1 MQVSL
6 IRDIQIAGTGSAY
19 IPGLQRKKK
28 KKSNV
33 HTQPKK
39 KKKKWSTYFE
49 AANYSSALHRKPVE
63 GLEVNVKPPP
73 HGEE

>member
-28 KKSNV
+28 KSNV
-33 HTQPKK
+33 HTQQKK
-39 KKKKWSTYFE
+39 K
-49 AANYSSALHRKPVE
+49 NGALILKPQIIAVPCTE
-63 GLEVNVKPPP
+63 NQSRG
-73 HGEE
+73 

>member
-28 KKSNV
+28 KKQCP
-33 HTQPKK
+33 HTAKK
-39 KKKKWSTYFE
+39 KKK
-49 AANYSSALHRKPVE
+49 NGALILKPQIIAVPCTE
-63 GLEVNVKPPP
+63 NQLRG
-73 HGEE
+73 

>member
-28 KKSNV
+28 KAMST
-33 HTQPKK
+33 HSQKK
-39 KKKKWSTYFE
+39 KKK
-49 AANYSSALHRKPVE
+49 NVALILKPQIIAVPCTE
-63 GLEVNVKPPP
+63 NQSRG
-73 HGEE
+73 

>member
-28 KKSNV
+28 KQCP
-33 HTQPKK
+33 HTA

-63 GLEVNVKPPP
+63 GLEVNAKPPP

>member
-28 KKSNV
+28 KSNV
-33 HTQPKK
+33 HTQQK

-63 GLEVNVKPPP
+63 GLEVNAKPPP

>member
-28 KKSNV
+28 KKAMST
-33 HTQPKK
+33 HSKK

-63 GLEVNVKPPP
+63 GLEVNAKPPP

>member
-1 MQVSL
+1 VQVSL

-28 KKSNV
+28 KAMST
-33 HTQPKK
+33 HSQK

>member
-28 KKSNV
+28 KAMST
-33 HTQPKK
+33 HSQKK
-39 KKKKWSTYFE
+39 KK
-49 AANYSSALHRKPVE
+49 NGALILKPQIIAVPCTE
-63 GLEVNVKPPP
+63 NQSRG
-73 HGEE
+73 

>member
-6 IRDIQIAGTGSAY
+6 IRDIQIAGTGFAY

-28 KKSNV
+28 KRQCP
-33 HTQPKK
+33 HTGE

-63 GLEVNVKPPP
+63 GLEVNVKPLP

>member
-1 MQVSL
+1 MRLYS
-6 IRDIQIAGTGSAY
+6 RFT
-19 IPGLQRKKK
+19 KKK
-28 KKSNV
+28 KKKGNV
-33 HTQPKK
+33 HTQG

-63 GLEVNVKPPP
+63 GLEVNVKPLP

>member
-28 KKSNV
+28 KKQCP
-33 HTQPKK
+33 HTAKK

>member
-6 IRDIQIAGTGSAY
+6 IRDIQIAGTGCAY

-28 KKSNV
+28 KKAMST
-33 HTQPKK
+33 HRG

-63 GLEVNVKPPP
+63 GLEVNVKPLP